1 MLQERH
7 TSIKLEKSE
16 VQKIINEIKLKNFIF
31 TVDLKKQTI
40 ININLKINFEIDIYK
55 KDCLINGW
63 DDIDLTLKQKKLISE
78 FEDKNLKDWIFPG
91 KQDV

>member
-1 MLQERH
+1 M
-7 TSIKLEKSE
+7 
-16 VQKIINEIKLKNFIF
+16 
-31 TVDLKKQTI
+31 
-40 ININLKINFEIDIYK
+40 NLKINFEIDIYK

-91 KQDV
+91 KQDA